1 MNLHKQVTTTALL
14 LMLFAA
20 VGAAI
25 VGLTWDSTAE
35 QIEKNHKQQLLQRL
49 ATIMPTEQYDN
60 DLLRDKIALPAE
72 SQLGLKKPDF
82 AYIATR
88 NGKPV
93 GVVLPAVA
101 PNGYSGSISLLV
113 GIYADGRI
121 AGVRITAHRET
132 PGLGD
137 AIEASRS
144 DWIYGFNGKSLTDP
158 DSKHWKVKRD
168 GGVFDQFTGATISPR
183 AVVKAVHGALLYF
196 AEHREQL
203 FQSRQTGE
211 SEK

>member
-1 MNLHKQVTTTALL
+1 MQLHKQVTTTAIL

-20 VGAAI
+20 IGAAI
-25 VGLTWDSTAE
+25 VGLTWDNTAE
-35 QIEKNHKQQLLQRL
+35 QIEKNHKRLLLQRL
-49 ATIMPTEQYDN
+49 HTILPPQRYDN
-60 DLLRDKIALPAE
+60 DLLQDKIPLPAD
-72 SQLGLKKPDF
+72 SLLGLKQDAV
-82 AYIATR
+82 AYVATLQ
-88 NGKPV
+88 GEPV

-113 GIYADGRI
+113 GIYADGTI

-144 DWIYGFNGKSLTDP
+144 DWIYGFDGKSLLDP
-158 DSKHWKVKRD
+158 GKKKWKVKRD

-183 AVVKAVHGALLYF
+183 AVVKAVYSALVYF
-196 AEHREQL
+196 NEHRDEL
-203 FQSRQTGE
+203 FRPRQPDEAET
-211 SEK
+211 